1 MRDNKAHTVWTKFAR
16 LPSIFVHTCFVK
28 KKKNLNSLVSFSFL
42 FFFFFWQ
49 CTFIGQIVDNSD
61 NKYKKAL
68 MGPTCTHKY
77 KHKYTP
83 FQRFQCKGICY
94 SRPHNVHDQLQLLV
108 PSLST
113 LKRANTP

>member
-1 MRDNKAHTVWTKFAR
+1 
-16 LPSIFVHTCFVK
+16 
-28 KKKNLNSLVSFSFL
+28 
-42 FFFFFWQ
+42 
-49 CTFIGQIVDNSD
+49 
-61 NKYKKAL
+61 

-113 LKRANTP
+113 LKRANTPWKAPLHCEEIPIAYLVWGNADNRDPPELATWVSFMYALISPEIYIIACAIRICMG